1 LVPEVRAA
9 YLARKEWLQDA
20 RGAAVTYLMRWSPKE
35 SLPLLEELLPEQ
47 NHSEPMIYFFIE
59 AMHSPADG
67 LRTVFRKHL
76 ETASSKIAG
85 QYAYALA
92 RIGAPEDRQF
102 LRDELERLRQNRSA
116 SGFTADDGTLE
127 RELVSAILN
136 GRAWKSTKE
145 EVEELAKTCV
155 SVQCKQGFPTQ

>member
-47 NHSEPMIYFFIE
+47 NPELFYLLE
-59 AMHSPADG
+59 AMHPPAEG

-76 ETASSKIAG
+76 ETASSKSAV